1 MWSICV
7 WLIKDFIWTF
17 YPEEH
22 TIFVSFF
29 HLSFVPRFLFIKLKI
44 NKSIFTDAGRT
55 ESKLVDFICK
65 YTVARFFTYI
75 ETSFWWWSVSTGICW
90 MFTYSRQIPNNV
102 RKGHRWFFF
111 WFVSLVFIVQLE
123 NFSLIWR
130 RHHCRWRAANFDLCS
145 ALMAIEQCG
154 FFNVPHPLRHGPTV
168 YNGHLRGPVTFTP
181 VAERLAMK
189 LSQPVFTT

>member
-1 MWSICV
+1 MHLPLTGRIYVYKNILACPSTVVVRTPIYVCIKVYLQICEV
-7 WLIKDFIWTF
+7 FAFDWLKTLF
-17 YPEEH
+17 EH
-22 TIFVSFF
+22 FTQKNTPYLLGFF

-102 RKGHRWFFF
+102 RKGHRWFFLVCFFGVYRPTRKIFTHMETSPLPVEGCKF
-111 WFVSLVFIVQLE
+111 WPML
-123 NFSLIWR
+123 
-130 RHHCRWRAANFDLCS
+130 
-145 ALMAIEQCG
+145 G
-154 FFNVPHPLRHGPTV
+154 T
-168 YNGHLRGPVTFTP
+168 YGHW
-181 VAERLAMK
+181 AMRF
-189 LSQPVFTT
+189 L